1 MIESQNKGFA
11 HAAIRGTVWR
21 YVTFFSSKL
30 MVFISTVVL
39 ARLLSKDDFGVVGF
53 AITALVFID
62 VLGGGIGPAII
73 YYSEDKRRSDTAFW
87 LGLAVGFFLFCFT
100 WIMAPYI
107 AAFFHDS
114 RALLVVR
121 AVGLTFPLNALGD
134 AHAAILQ
141 KQLAFDR
148 IFIPDF
154 MLAMSKGI
162 VSIVLAFHGFG
173 AWSLIWGQVAGSLI
187 SSISF
192 WIVNIWRPSFNF
204 DLQYAK
210 DILNYGIKYISAN
223 IVSII
228 SLNLDYLLVGRYLGT
243 EALGVYT
250 LAFRLPD
257 LLILQFAGVLSTVL
271 FPIYTRMRDIPG
283 NLARGFALTTRYVSL
298 ITVPLGLGLAL
309 IVRPLVIVIFT
320 DKWIDAI
327 PVVQVLAIYAVLR
340 SLAYNAGSA
349 YKADGR
355 PQVITLL
362 EFIRL
367 VFLFPALWWAVTGIK
382 TITAVGWGHM
392 LVALISCVVDLSVA
406 ARLLKLPLRELALA
420 LWPAASAGFV
430 MAVSVFAV
438 LHFSAGSSDL
448 LQLSLGILVGAVAY
462 LASLWIIQREV
473 VLDAS
478 NLVRGAL
485 SRGVS

>member
-1 MIESQNKGFA
+1 MTETQNKSFA
-11 HAAIRGTVWR
+11 HVAIHGTFWR

-30 MVFISTVVL
+30 MVFVSTVVL

-62 VLGGGIGPAII
+62 VFSGGIGPAII
-73 YYSEDKRRSDTAFW
+73 YYSEDKHRSDTAFW
-87 LGLAVGFFLFCFT
+87 LGLAVGIILFGFT
-100 WIMAPYI
+100 WVIAPYV
-107 AAFFHDS
+107 ASFFHDS

-121 AVGLTFPLNALGD
+121 IVGITFPLNALGD
-134 AHAAILQ
+134 THAAILQ
-141 KQLAFDR
+141 KQLAFNR

-154 MLAMSKGI
+154 MLAMSKGL
-162 VSIVLAFHGFG
+162 VSIVLAFYGFG
-173 AWSLIWGQVAGSLI
+173 AWSLIWGQIAGSLI

-192 WIVNIWRPSFNF
+192 WIVNLWRPSFNF
-204 DLQYAK
+204 DPQFAK
-210 DILNYGIKYISAN
+210 AIFNYGIKYISAN
-223 IVSII
+223 MVSII
-228 SLNLDYLLVGRYLGT
+228 ALNLDYLLVGRYLGA

-271 FPIYTRMRDIPG
+271 FPIYARMREVPG

-309 IVRPLVIVIFT
+309 VVRPLIIVVFT
-320 DKWIDAI
+320 EKWVDVI
-327 PVVQVLAIYAVLR
+327 PVVQVLAIYAVLK

-349 YKADGR
+349 YKAEGR
-355 PQVITLL
+355 PHVITVL

-367 VFLFPALWWAVTGIK
+367 AFLFPALWWAVTGIK

-392 LVALISCVVDLSVA
+392 LVALVSCIVDLVTA
-406 ARLLKLPLRELALA
+406 TRLLKLPLRDLGIA
-420 LWPAASAGFV
+420 LWPAVSAGLV
-430 MAVSVFAV
+430 MVVSVLSV
-438 LHFSAGSSDL
+438 LHFSVGYSDL
-448 LQLSLGILVGAVAY
+448 FQLILGILAGAGTY
-462 LASLWIIQREV
+462 ILFLWVIQREV

-485 SRGVS
+485 SRGLS